1 MSIVRFDPLRDLA
14 DFSTDIN
21 RLFVRA
27 FGESGQARSWSPA
40 IDVFEREDAVV
51 VKAELPGL
59 TVADVDVEIDDT
71 VLTISGERT
80 FTDTVDTDRYHRV
93 ERSYGPFRRSLTLP
107 LGIKAD
113 AVQAR
118 FADGV
123 LEVTVPKADVPQP
136 RKVTIETGVAA

>member
-1 MSIVRFDPLRDLA
+1 
-14 DFSTDIN
+14 
-21 RLFVRA
+21 
-27 FGESGQARSWSPA
+27 
-40 IDVFEREDAVV
+40 VFEREDAVV

-80 FTDTVDTDRYHRV
+80 FTDTVDTDRYHRI
-93 ERSYGPFRRSLTLP
+93 ERSYGTFRRSITLP
-107 LGIKAD
+107 QGIEGD

-123 LEVTVPKADVPQP
+123 LEVTVPKAVVPQP
-136 RKVTIETGVAA
+136 RKITIQTGVAA